1 MAKGGSKFVTGII
14 SFLLGFIFAIVVE
27 IGAVFGVYWFVVN
40 SDINTVM
47 AKIGLPNTDDR
58 YINTDKDNG
67 GVTTVKEL
75 LSGLKGLV
83 YENGEV
89 VALGKSIDDF
99 KNLVPATQM
108 LLDLVYGVVD
118 DYIELDHNEFQSR
131 PMTELAQVLSDSV
144 MGIKTGPFL
153 EKLGMDTVIGDDANP
168 VVKSLI
174 AGAECDYATVKGTEL
189 KLPVMY
195 DYYTDDGDSFA
206 RIDYNGLARPVNGA
220 SAYPVNLREGGK
232 NWLCDSGK
240 FTDTVDGVEQTS
252 ARYALYYVPCRVTSG
267 GIQEAE
273 YIVDEYVK
281 EDGDKKY
288 KFQIVKYGE
297 DTDFI
302 AVKPVNGKYEIDF
315 TEVYA
320 ALNAES
326 TGVSD
331 RFTGYSYY
339 EPYAANYYYENYN
352 SKVEKYEIKT
362 VSGKNYFRDSQ
373 NKMIQLDALTL
384 TDIVLDPFVP
394 LDSVMV
400 TEVVGEDS
408 DMAEIFGTMTLG
420 ALLRGE
426 GVDEIINDLEVG
438 TFIENVSPSNKVMCY
453 IAYKVSHLKD
463 NGDGTYRA
471 IYDKDGADEKEVTV
485 YTDEKGY
492 ISEISGVDEGV
503 KVKDVAALANAM
515 PITVLMDV
523 RADEAVMVYLGYGV
537 TGLQS
542 AVGEGYS
549 YTGKVTV
556 GGEKKDC
563 FIATETADGVENVVK
578 VWYTDGEGN
587 RVNVPGT
594 KVNDVSDRVNSFTED
609 LSIGDV
615 LKLDGSEN
623 KLLQSIKDTPIAHL
637 DDRIN
642 EITVDEMFTEEE
654 MKKSAMLRQLRG
666 KKLTELSTAIDELLI
681 QSIYAEEV
689 YGLPEGADLMEVI
702 EFDEAYE
709 YYVLSQVDDGNGDK
723 NGVFTSVGRLTRE
736 QFDNR
741 GSTVYYTY
749 GGDTGEGAKLKIVG
763 FDATRLYYESDGNGG
778 FAMTEKNSKDL
789 PESVEKDNA
798 FGKLTQTDYDTRGE
812 TKYYTYG
819 DAKGM
824 WRLVLFNK
832 KTEKAYTINNF
843 NNMVN
848 SCADNVY
855 SATLGELQDAGL
867 ITDDIKG
874 KTFTYVTTDGQSHSV
889 VLENLT
895 LKQLIDIVLSMSV

>member
-1 MAKGGSKFVTGII
+1 MAKGGSKLVTGII
-14 SFLLGFIFAIVVE
+14 SFLLGFIFAIIVE

-47 AKIGLPNTDDR
+47 ATIGLPNTNDR
-58 YINTDKDNG
+58 YINTDTENG
-67 GVTTVKEL
+67 GVGTVKDL

-89 VALGKSIDDF
+89 VALSKSIDDF
-99 KNLVPATQM
+99 KNLVPATQ
-108 LLDLVYGVVD
+108 LVLDLFYGVVD

-131 PMTELAQVLSDSV
+131 PMTELAQVLSDSI
-144 MGIKTGPFL
+144 MNIKTAPFL

-168 VVKSLI
+168 VVKSLL
-174 AGAECDYATVKGTEL
+174 AGAECEYATVKGTEL

-206 RIDYNGLARPVNGA
+206 RIDYNGLARPVNGT

-232 NWLCDSGK
+232 DWLCNAGTFKDV
-240 FTDTVDGVEQTS
+240 VDGAEQTS
-252 ARYALYYVPCRVTSG
+252 ARYALYYVPCRVTASG
-267 GIQEAE
+267 IEEAE
-273 YIVDEYVK
+273 YIVDDYVK

-297 DTDFI
+297 GTDFI

-315 TEVYA
+315 DEVYA
-320 ALNAES
+320 AFNSES
-326 TGVSD
+326 SGASD

-352 SKVEKYEIKT
+352 SRIEKYEIKT
-362 VSGKNYFRDSQ
+362 VSGKNYFRDSR

-394 LDSVMV
+394 LDSVLV

-408 DMAEIFGTMTLG
+408 DVAEIFGTTTLG

-426 GVDEIINDLEVG
+426 GVDDIINDLEVG
-438 TFIENVSPSNKVMCY
+438 TFVENVSPDNKVMCY
-453 IAYKVSHLKD
+453 IAYKISHLRD
-463 NGDGTYRA
+463 NGNGTYKA

-485 YTDEKGY
+485 YLDEKGY
-492 ISEISGVDEGV
+492 ISEIAGVDEGV
-503 KVKDVAALANAM
+503 KVKDVAALTKAM
-515 PITVLMDV
+515 PVTVLMDV

-542 AVGEGYS
+542 AEGGDYA
-549 YTGKVTV
+549 YTGKVNI
-556 GGEKKDC
+556 GGEKMNC
-563 FIATETADGVENVVK
+563 YVATETVGGVENVIK
-578 VWYTDGEGN
+578 VWYLDGEGN
-587 RVNVPGT
+587 RVNIGGT
-594 KVNDVSDRVNSFTED
+594 KVNDVSDRMNGFTDD
-609 LSIGDV
+609 LTIGDV

-623 KLLQSIKDTPIAHL
+623 QLLKAIKDTPISHL

-654 MKKSAMLRQLRG
+654 MSKSAMLRQLRG

-689 YGLPEGADLMEVI
+689 YGLPEGADLMEVV

-709 YYVLSQVDDGNGDK
+709 YFTLRRTDDEKGGK
-723 NGVFTSVGRLTRE
+723 KGEFVSVGNLTKE
-736 QFDNR
+736 QFDSR

-749 GGDTGEGAKLKIVG
+749 GSDTGDDRKMKIVG
-763 FDATRLYYESDGNGG
+763 FDPTRLYYESNGDGG
-778 FAMTEKNSKDL
+778 FIMTEKNSANL
-789 PESVEKDNA
+789 PESAEKDNA
-798 FGKLTQTDYDTRGE
+798 VGKLTQADYDNRGE

-824 WRLVLFNK
+824 WRLVLFNN

-855 SATLGELQDAGL
+855 SSTLGELQDAGL
-867 ITDDIKG
+867 ITDNIKG
-874 KTFTYVTTDGQSHSV
+874 KTFKYKVT
-889 VLENLT
+889 
-895 LKQLIDIVLSMSV
+895 